1 MIKSRNADV
10 ETVAVSAVEGKPLYG
25 GDMLVK
31 PLIRGDEMTFLEI
44 HYTAGVGAP
53 LHTHTHESIA
63 YLVKGKVKS
72 TVGSEEFIMGPGDV
86 CRHPKGV
93 LHGLEA
99 IEDSVVV
106 EIKSPAPE
114 IGAFQLTRPAPLGRA
129 LRWGLLSANEQ
140 FTCTVVFARKG
151 LRQYPLVH
159 SCRLP
164 ALPASGRCGFY
175 KYPSHG
181 NCGNCGN
188 CCWIEF
194 PHFPQFAL

>member
-10 ETVAVSAVEGKPLYG
+10 EAMVVSAIEGKPVYG
-25 GDMLVK
+25 GNILVK
-31 PLIRGDEMTFLEI
+31 PLIKGDEMTFLEI
-44 HYTAGVGAP
+44 HYAAGVGAP

-114 IGAFQLTRPAPLGRA
+114 IGAFMAMQ
-129 LRWGLLSANEQ
+129 
-140 FTCTVVFARKG
+140 K
-151 LRQYPLVH
+151 
-159 SCRLP
+159 
-164 ALPASGRCGFY
+164 
-175 KYPSHG
+175 
-181 NCGNCGN
+181 
-188 CCWIEF
+188 
-194 PHFPQFAL
+194 